1 MLTDSQLATAASRC
15 DQLGRAVASVVH
27 GKDDV
32 IRLLMVA
39 LLAEG
44 HVLIED
50 RPGVGKTTIAR
61 TLAQALQL
69 QMGRL
74 QFTPDLLPTDI
85 TGNAIYDQ
93 RSGDFR
99 FRPGPI
105 FNNIILGDEINRAS
119 PKTQSALLEV
129 MEERQVTADGTTY
142 EVPRPFIVLATQ
154 NPIDMEGTYSL
165 PEAQLDRFLLK
176 LPIGYPDNEAEIRM
190 LQTQLVGR
198 SAPTVEP
205 VVSAEE
211 LEELLELVMSVEVS
225 PAIEA
230 YIVSIVDHTRT
241 LPEVRL
247 GVSPRGTLAL
257 ARAGRALALSL
268 GQAFVTPEHVRLLAP
283 WVLSHRLLLA
293 SETELAGRTAGDVIE
308 SVLSAVPVPRA
319 AVG

>member
-1 MLTDSQLATAASRC
+1 
-15 DQLGRAVASVVH
+15 VVH

-69 QMGRL
+69 QMGRI

-105 FNNIILGDEINRAS
+105 FNNIVLGDEINRAS

-142 EVPRPFIVLATQ
+142 EVPRPFVVLATQ

-211 LEELLELVMSVEVS
+211 LEELLDLVTAVEVS

>member
-1 MLTDSQLATAASRC
+1 
-15 DQLGRAVASVVH
+15 VH

-176 LPIGYPDNEAEIRM
+176 LPIGYPDNDAEIRM

-211 LEELLELVMSVEVS
+211 LEELLELVMAVEVS

-230 YIVSIVDHTRT
+230 YIVSIVDHTRN